1 MYSLT
6 KNKTKNFFIV
16 LLALLMA
23 ITMALATACSPDN
36 GDGGDGNGD
45 GGDNNTTTESTL
57 TDYQVLKNG
66 DFEFMTDDK
75 TVFPKSSSIA
85 WSNSLDSGLN
95 GNTAPSTSSTGKSG
109 IIDTSSEPYSKLEN
123 KYKPEI
129 KEDTEPTTYY
139 NPHTPYYYG
148 LVENKFV
155 DNVES
160 ADYEANK
167 TYANA
172 KGSKILMIQNKTSNE
187 QQIKGTA
194 QKFKSSTSLTV
205 DNDSYAVFS
214 VWVKTMDLVSSF
226 TDTPGAYV
234 ALDFKVGSVTY
245 ETIYFNNINTDGE
258 WALLQ
263 AKIQGFEYATTTAY
277 VTLGL
282 GKGNAL
288 GKTGYVEGFAY
299 FDNAHFEVFNKQ
311 EFDATADETVTIK
324 KEGNE
329 AFDLSSKTYKENPT
343 EKTDYSANNSDK
355 FSTFTY
361 NLNLRKT
368 DALTSPITFNGN
380 VTLNTS
386 DEYNK
391 DNVTTNTAVG
401 VATKSTVPASLT
413 DNVSDI
419 DKIDGNNDTNVI
431 YFNFNE
437 LTSATYL
444 SSAIELKS
452 NSYNLISFYVKSNA
466 VRLNSDKV
474 KVNVIDIPDVN
485 EDKKSTK
492 SAFESFTTQDASE
505 GNYGEWVKYTVLVD
519 NVTDTD
525 TNYKLEITFG
535 PSKDAI
541 KNDALFLQKGFALI
555 ADLKAYKIDKD
566 LYDFCS
572 TGSNLTKLSLKGK
585 YGAYGEEVEEE
596 NNDIYNTNV
605 DSLGKLEISSK
616 PTTNL
621 SDFTRKNCGEKVV
634 SGIINSKYNANY
646 TGINNLEN
654 FAKLTSNDNTY
665 AQAVVLQNN
674 EALNSA
680 LISSAKTLVENSF
693 IKIAVKLNVSKGAT
707 ANVYVST
714 NKIVDGNYEV
724 LKIAPNSENYTW
736 SKELKSTV
744 TGTDEN
750 QGKWTEVAFY
760 IASGNKPIDYKVE
773 IWLGDRTGNGVA
785 GTVFME
791 NVIVSEYD
799 EASFLYAKDLFVDNY
814 GVGGTYY
821 DEADYV
827 SEKHLRAPT
836 TIKETVDGKE
846 VTTTKYYNE
855 REIYNGNNLTKFVD
869 FTTIFADNEIDN
881 TESTEDTETDT
892 ETEEDGYVVKTDV
905 ALQISSIIIS
915 AVLIIVMIIVFVRT
929 IFKNRKKR
937 KEYVSSFYDRN
948 SREKTVKK
956 IKEKQNAVVLDES
969 NDGEYDYEQ
978 AQSIE
983 ENVIDVEELNKNPED
998 LQEDGGSEESTNEE
1012 VVETSNEETTEPAN
1026 EQVEEASSEET
1037 TNE

>member
-23 ITMALATACSPDN
+23 ITMAFATACSTDN
-36 GDGGDGNGD
+36 GDDGDGGDGNGN
-45 GGDNNTTTESTL
+45 NNTTETTL

-95 GNTAPSTSSTGKSG
+95 GNTAPSTSSNGKSG
-109 IIDTSSEPYSKLEN
+109 IIDTSSEPYSKISSS
-123 KYKPEI
+123 YKPANS
-129 KEDTEPTTYY
+129 Y
-139 NPHTPYYYG
+139 NPQTPYYYG
-148 LVENKFV
+148 LVKNEFV
-155 DNVES
+155 ADKES
-160 ADYEANK
+160 TDYEANK
-167 TYANA
+167 TNANA
-172 KGSKILMIQNKTSNE
+172 SGSKILMIQNKTSNE
-187 QQIKGTA
+187 NVLGTA

-214 VWVKTMDLVSSF
+214 VWVKTMELASTF
-226 TDTPGAYV
+226 TSNPGAYV

-245 ETIYFNNINTDGE
+245 ETIYFNNINTNGQ

-263 AKIQGFEYATTTAY
+263 AKIQGFEYASTTAY

-288 GKTGYVEGFAY
+288 GKAGYVEGFAY

-311 EFDATADETVTIK
+311 EFDATADETITAK
-324 KEGNE
+324 KEDND
-329 AFDLSSKTYKENPT
+329 AIDLSSKTYKTNPT
-343 EKTDYSANNSDK
+343 EKTDFSADNNTK

-361 NLNLRKT
+361 KLNLRKT

-391 DNVTTNTAVG
+391 DNVTTNTTVG

-413 DNVSDI
+413 DKVSDI
-419 DKIDGNNDTNVI
+419 DKINGNNDTNVI

-444 SSAIELKS
+444 SSVIELKS

-474 KVNVIDIPDVN
+474 KVNVIDFVN

-519 NVTDTD
+519 NVTDKD
-525 TNYKLEITFG
+525 AQYKLQITFG

-541 KNDALFLQKGFALI
+541 KSDALFLQKGFALI
-555 ADLKAYKIDKD
+555 ADLQAYKIDKE

-572 TGSNLTKLSLKGK
+572 TGSNLSKVSLKGE
-585 YGAYGEEVEEE
+585 YGAYGEEVEES
-596 NNDIYNTNV
+596 NDDIYNTNV

-693 IKIAVKLNVSKGAT
+693 VKIAVKLNVSKGAT

-736 SKELKSTV
+736 SHELKSTV
-744 TGTDEN
+744 VGTDEN

-799 EASFLYAKDLFVDNY
+799 EASFLYAKDLFVDAY
-814 GVGGTYY
+814 SE
-821 DEADYV
+821 DSDYA

-836 TIKETVDGKE
+836 TIKETIDGEE

-869 FTTIFADNEIDN
+869 YTTIFAENEIDN

-915 AVLIIVMIIVFVRT
+915 VVLIIVMVIVFVRT

-948 SREKTVKK
+948 SRDKTVKK

-969 NDGEYDYEQ
+969 SDGEYDYEQ
-978 AQSIE
+978 AQNLE

-998 LQEDGGSEESTNEE
+998 LQEDGGSEETTNEE
-1012 VVETSNEETTEPAN
+1012 VVETA
-1026 EQVEEASSEET
+1026 SEET